1 MIRIL
6 IIIFYTSL
14 GLNSL
19 FGQRIIVRQSIEG
32 FRGIGEVLAYSN
44 SRILLKLNRDGE
56 WPRQIKWEISD
67 NNRTICAITFNK
79 VGWQYTSNSDS
90 CALDWMHLNQSSYKY
105 RLYVFERVLGS
116 PKTNFDTIIESAK
129 YADKPSNENLSS
141 AVKKSPINL
150 PIQLLSPIKTTS
162 TNDHDVPSSINTS
175 DMNLNPNFPGSTDA
189 GLTIEEPT
197 ILLSKTS
204 KTFGESV
211 LDSTHKSKEFSN
223 KTGTKS
229 INYNLKS
236 LSLDS
241 AHKSLYKSDVGLIIN
256 SEDSDIIRKD
266 TIHTELNSIHLPI
279 SIGPSEHIE
288 KSALSIDTT
297 VVQNSKNESKDY
309 NILRPTNNPYPRWF
323 KGRTTSASKSNP
335 VPSNAIS
342 TVDQQTIVQ
351 ADSVEVAVDS
361 VAEWESA
368 SVRNVLLYST
378 DQKAQS
384 FSNYNQKAPFI
395 CVASFETLDYA
406 KQVLHQFSCPG
417 GCIIVRSNTGN
428 YYRIG
433 YYPELENISADLIQ
447 IRKKYSDAWL
457 VKL

>member
-6 IIIFYTSL
+6 IITLYTLL

-56 WPRQIKWEISD
+56 WPRQIQWEISD

-90 CALDWMHLNQSSYKY
+90 CALDWMHLNQNSYKY
-105 RLYVFERVLGS
+105 RLYVIERVLVS

-129 YADKPSNENLSS
+129 YADTPSKENLSS
-141 AVKKSPINL
+141 AVKKSPLNL
-150 PIQLLSPIKTTS
+150 TIQLLSPIKTTS

-175 DMNLNPNFPGSTDA
+175 DTKLNPNFPGSTDA
-189 GLTIEEPT
+189 EITIDDPT
-197 ILLSKTS
+197 ILVNKTS
-204 KTFGESV
+204 KIIGENV
-211 LDSTHKSKEFSN
+211 LDSTDKSKEFSN
-223 KTGTKS
+223 TTGTKS
-229 INYNLKS
+229 RNYNLKS
-236 LSLDS
+236 PSLDS
-241 AHKSLYKSDVGLIIN
+241 AHKSLSKSDVGLIIN
-256 SEDSDIIRKD
+256 SEDSDIILND
-266 TIHTELNSIHLPI
+266 TIPTELNSIHLPKNI
-279 SIGPSEHIE
+279 EHSEHIE

-297 VVQNSKNESKDY
+297 VVKNSTNESKNY
-309 NILRPTNNPYPRWF
+309 NVIRPTNNPYPRWF
-323 KGRTTSASKSNP
+323 KGRTTSASKSNA

-342 TVDQQTIVQ
+342 IVDQQTIVQ

-361 VAEWESA
+361 VEEWESA
-368 SVRNVLLYST
+368 SLRNVLLYST
-378 DQKAQS
+378 EQKAQS
-384 FSNYNQKAPFI
+384 FSDYNQKAPFI

-417 GCIIVRSNTGN
+417 GCIIIRSNTGN

-433 YYPELENISADLIQ
+433 YYPETENISADLIQ

>member
-67 NNRTICAITFNK
+67 NKRTICAITFNK

-141 AVKKSPINL
+141 AVKKSPLNL

-175 DMNLNPNFPGSTDA
+175 DMNLNPNFPGSTDD

-197 ILLSKTS
+197 ILLNKTS
-204 KTFGESV
+204 KTIGESV

-236 LSLDS
+236 ISLDS

-309 NILRPTNNPYPRWF
+309 NTLRPTNNPYPRWF

-335 VPSNAIS
+335 VSSNAIS

-361 VAEWESA
+361 VAEWEST
-368 SVRNVLLYST
+368 SLRNVLLYST

-433 YYPELENISADLIQ
+433 YYPEPENISADLIQ